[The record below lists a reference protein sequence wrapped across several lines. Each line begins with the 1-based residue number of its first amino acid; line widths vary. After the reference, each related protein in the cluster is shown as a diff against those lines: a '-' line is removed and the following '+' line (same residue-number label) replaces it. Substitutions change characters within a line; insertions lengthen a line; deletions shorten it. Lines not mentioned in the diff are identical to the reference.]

1 MIILIGGEKGGTGK
15 TTIATN
21 IAALLAI
28 DENDVLLVD
37 TDPQKTASFWS
48 LTRDEYNIEPRITTI
63 QKFDNVKKEVLAL
76 RPKFDHI
83 VIDAGGR
90 DSMELRTS
98 LLVADKVFF
107 PLRASQFDLWTLAKI
122 NNHVSDARAINENLK
137 AFVLMNQNSHN
148 PSVKENEEA
157 CDYLDEFD
165 ELNSMQSSITERIA
179 FRKAA
184 IKGLSIPELKP
195 EDKKATS
202 EILAVYEEMMNV

>member
-122 NNHVSDARAINENLK
+122 NSHVSDARAINENLK

>member
-76 RPKFDHI
+76 KPKFDHI

-122 NNHVSDARAINENLK
+122 NNHVSDAKAINENLK

-157 CDYLDEFD
+157 CDYLDDFD

>member
-1 MIILIGGEKGGTGK
+1 
-15 TTIATN
+15 
-21 IAALLAI
+21 
-28 DENDVLLVD
+28 
-37 TDPQKTASFWS
+37 
-48 LTRDEYNIEPRITTI
+48 
-63 QKFDNVKKEVLAL
+63 
-76 RPKFDHI
+76 
-83 VIDAGGR
+83 
-90 DSMELRTS
+90 
-98 LLVADKVFF
+98 
-107 PLRASQFDLWTLAKI
+107 
-122 NNHVSDARAINENLK
+122 
-137 AFVLMNQNSHN
+137 MNQNSHN